1 MIKNLILLTQNHDKF
16 DNNKENNDRL
26 HITLELNNFLI
37 HKQYSIR
44 DRESPDRR
52 LPGDGLPT
60 LSQRAW
66 NCWLHPS
73 HHWGAF
79 HPVLENNQ
87 GCLPANQKR

>member
-1 MIKNLILLTQNHDKF
+1 MQNHGKF
-16 DNNKENNDRL
+16 DKNKNECLRAK
-26 HITLELNNFLI
+26 LELNNFMI
-37 HKQYSIR
+37 KEYSIR
-44 DRESPDRR
+44 DPESPDRR

-73 HHWGAF
+73 YHWGAF

-87 GCLPANQKR
+87 GCLQANHKR